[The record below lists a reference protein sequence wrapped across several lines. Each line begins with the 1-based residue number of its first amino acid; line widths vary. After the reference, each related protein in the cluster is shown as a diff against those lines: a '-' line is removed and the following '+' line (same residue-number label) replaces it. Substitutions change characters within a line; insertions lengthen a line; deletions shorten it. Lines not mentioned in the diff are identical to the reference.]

1 MTMAFWNRNRVG
13 PGSRPYMDGGPMVPR
28 WTNPPERNTEEWIRT
43 FRTNPRLAVVER
55 IASDLSFAEGKLFR
69 VDENGDEQE
78 ITAHPFLDFWANPNP
93 LHEMSGAALWRL
105 LEIYLKLKGEGYFIM
120 ERDEFGRPAEL
131 WPVPTHWVQMT
142 PYQGFPYY
150 TVRLTNGQLMEV
162 PVDDM
167 FVMKD
172 LDPYDPFKRG
182 LGQSEAL
189 ADEIETD
196 EYAAKF
202 QKRFFFNDA
211 TPNIIIGMPKST
223 EEQRKRFLAEW
234 MQRFKGVFQSHGV
247 ATVNGDVTV
256 NKIGESMKDMDMV
269 NGRTFLR
276 NAALEHYGV
285 PREIMGITESSNRA
299 TSEAAQFIY
308 AQNVLMPILRRREE
322 AINHQLIPWF
332 GDDLVWHF
340 DDIVPRNQEFDKA
353 VGLDGWNAGLLTKD
367 EAREKLGMP
376 PCKVGGDVY
385 KTQFSDVYVH
395 EDDDPAEVSTAA
407 ANLQYAE
414 GAPPLETGGQ
424 QEIEITD
431 QGEPLDDSSTVE
443 IGDGSDTIELEG
455 VKAAD
460 RKASR
465 LQQAQRQLLEAERE
479 QARRFE
485 LATMKYFREQ
495 NNRLEAA
502 LGGTQKAD
510 ASVWDALFAA
520 MPDYGVVDGA
530 WVRLDEAERERLV
543 SQFVAGL
550 IDWPGEEAA
559 LNAIFEPL
567 WKESYDKGA
576 ELAAKLHNITAVQRP
591 ELVSTAKLRGGS
603 RVRGITQTTKD
614 TIGRIVSNALE
625 HGDSRETIA
634 KQIQQE
640 MQTSA
645 SRART
650 IAAQECN
657 TSLLT
662 GNFDMMKEA
671 GAGTKTWHVTNPAV
685 ARPSHKRLNGVTVP
699 IDGKFSNG
707 CRFPCDPD
715 CSDASEVV
723 NCHCFLTYDNY

>member
-1 MTMAFWNRNRVG
+1 MAFWNRNRVG

-78 ITAHPFLDFWANPNP
+78 IAAHPFLDFWANPNP
-93 LHEMSGAALWRL
+93 LHEMSSAALWRL

>member
-1 MTMAFWNRNRVG
+1 MAFWNRNRVG

-78 ITAHPFLDFWANPNP
+78 IAAHPFLDFWANPNP
-93 LHEMSGAALWRL
+93 LHEMSSAALWRL

-460 RKASR
+460 RKVSR

-662 GNFDMMKEA
+662 GNFDMMKKA

>member
-1 MTMAFWNRNRVG
+1 MAFWNRNRVG
-13 PGSRPYMDGGPMVPR
+13 PGSRPYVNGGPMVPR

-93 LHEMSGAALWRL
+93 LHEMSSAALWRL

-202 QKRFFFNDA
+202 QKRFFFYDA

-455 VKAAD
+455 VKAAY
-460 RKASR
+460 REASR

-543 SQFVAGL
+543 SQFIAGL

-662 GNFDMMKEA
+662 GNFDMMKKA

>member
-93 LHEMSGAALWRL
+93 LHEMSSAALWRL

-131 WPVPTHWVQMT
+131 WPVPSHWVQMT

-460 RKASR
+460 RKGAR

-662 GNFDMMKEA
+662 GNFDMMKKA

>member
-1 MTMAFWNRNRVG
+1 MAFWNRNRVG
-13 PGSRPYMDGGPMVPR
+13 PGSRPYVNGGPMVPR

-93 LHEMSGAALWRL
+93 LHEMSSAALWRL

-455 VKAAD
+455 VKAAY

-543 SQFVAGL
+543 SQFIAGL

-625 HGDSRETIA
+625 HGDSRETIV

-662 GNFDMMKEA
+662 GNFDMMKKA

>member
-1 MTMAFWNRNRVG
+1 MAFWNRNRVA

-93 LHEMSGAALWRL
+93 LHEMSSAALWRL

-395 EDDDPAEVSTAA
+395 EDDDPAEVSTAT

-431 QGEPLDDSSTVE
+431 QGEPMDDSSTVE

-455 VKAAD
+455 VKVAD

-662 GNFDMMKEA
+662 GNFDMMKKA

-723 NCHCFLTYDNY
+723 NCHCFLTYDNH

>member
-455 VKAAD
+455 VKSAD

-662 GNFDMMKEA
+662 GNFDMMKKA

>member
-93 LHEMSGAALWRL
+93 LHEMSSAALWRL

-550 IDWPGEEAA
+550 IDWPGEEAT

-662 GNFDMMKEA
+662 GNFDMMKKA
-671 GAGTKTWHVTNPAV
+671 GAGTKTWHVTNPSV

>member
-1 MTMAFWNRNRVG
+1 MAFWNRNRVG
-13 PGSRPYMDGGPMVPR
+13 PGSRPYVNGGPMVPR

-93 LHEMSGAALWRL
+93 LHEMSSAALWRL

-120 ERDEFGRPAEL
+120 ERDELGRPAEL

-211 TPNIIIGMPKST
+211 TPNLIIGMPKST
-223 EEQRKRFLAEW
+223 DEQRKRFRAEW
-234 MQRFKGVFQSHGV
+234 LERFKGVFQSHGV

-431 QGEPLDDSSTVE
+431 QGEPLDDSGTVE
-443 IGDGSDTIELEG
+443 IGDGSETIELEG

-465 LQQAQRQLLEAERE
+465 LQQAQRKLLEAERE

-662 GNFDMMKEA
+662 GNFDMMKKA
-671 GAGTKTWHVTNPAV
+671 GAGTKTWHVTNPSV

>member
-1 MTMAFWNRNRVG
+1 MAFWNRNRVG
-13 PGSRPYMDGGPMVPR
+13 PGSRPYVNGGPMVPR

-93 LHEMSGAALWRL
+93 LHEMSSAALWRL

-431 QGEPLDDSSTVE
+431 QGEPLDDSNTVE

-495 NNRLEAA
+495 NNLLEAA

-543 SQFVAGL
+543 SQFIAGL

-662 GNFDMMKEA
+662 GNFDMMKKA

>member
-1 MTMAFWNRNRVG
+1 MAFWNRNRVG
-13 PGSRPYMDGGPMVPR
+13 PGSRPYVNGGPMVPR

-93 LHEMSGAALWRL
+93 LHEMSSAALWRL

-120 ERDEFGRPAEL
+120 ERDELGRPAEL

-211 TPNIIIGMPKST
+211 TPNLIIGMPKST
-223 EEQRKRFLAEW
+223 DEQRKRFRAEW
-234 MQRFKGVFQSHGV
+234 LERFKGVFQSHGV

-662 GNFDMMKEA
+662 GNFDMMKKA
-671 GAGTKTWHVTNPAV
+671 GAGTKTWHVTNPSV

>member
-1 MTMAFWNRNRVG
+1 MAFWNRNRVG
-13 PGSRPYMDGGPMVPR
+13 PGSRPYVNGGPMVPR

-93 LHEMSGAALWRL
+93 LHEMSSAALWRL

-662 GNFDMMKEA
+662 GNFDMMKKA

>member
-93 LHEMSGAALWRL
+93 LHEMSSAALWRL

-431 QGEPLDDSSTVE
+431 QGEPLDDSGTVE

-530 WVRLDEAERERLV
+530 WVRLDETERERLV

-591 ELVSTAKLRGGS
+591 ELVSTVKLRGGS

-662 GNFDMMKEA
+662 GNFDMMKKA